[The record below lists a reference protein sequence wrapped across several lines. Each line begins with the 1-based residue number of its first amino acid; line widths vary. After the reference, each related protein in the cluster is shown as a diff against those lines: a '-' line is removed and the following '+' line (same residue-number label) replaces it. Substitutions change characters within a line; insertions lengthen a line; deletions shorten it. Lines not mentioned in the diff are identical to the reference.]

1 MAAACCASDAPS
13 CESAASNRAPSK
25 PASKK
30 PSSQQSFDDEM
41 VDLGSTD
48 GSGSYALDY
57 TRLPAELDAK
67 LEALDVDAALR
78 PTKINV
84 EKIWTKRSQP
94 ALLAKPSSKRLAD
107 DAQES
112 EKQKAFDL
120 LDALSRSGSLPIDC
134 CSLHVLIAATHCFDD
149 SLIDT
154 VIVKNVNPIEKLEK
168 SMLIVSETIQGVAAT
183 QLVRGEVY
191 DRVAEY
197 SAPALLP
204 PRIARE
210 VSVSIAEQ

>member
-1 MAAACCASDAPS
+1 MAAACCASDTPS
-13 CESAASNRAPSK
+13 CESAASNSAPSK

-30 PSSQQSFDDEM
+30 PSSQQAFDDEM
-41 VDLGSTD
+41 VDLGSTE
-48 GSGSYALDY
+48 GSGSYELDY

-107 DAQES
+107 DAQER

-154 VIVKNVNPIEKLEK
+154 VIVKNVNPIEKLER

>member
-1 MAAACCASDAPS
+1 
-13 CESAASNRAPSK
+13 
-25 PASKK
+25 
-30 PSSQQSFDDEM
+30 M

-107 DAQES
+107 DAQS

-120 LDALSRSGSLPIDC
+120 LDALSLRLSADRLLQPSCPHSGDP
-134 CSLHVLIAATHCFDD
+134 
-149 SLIDT
+149 
-154 VIVKNVNPIEKLEK
+154 
-168 SMLIVSETIQGVAAT
+168 
-183 QLVRGEVY
+183 
-191 DRVAEY
+191 
-197 SAPALLP
+197 LL
-204 PRIARE
+204 
-210 VSVSIAEQ
+210 